1 MDKSRATSLQS
12 YASSC
17 TSDQNQTVPLFIQ
30 QFFLSHVYKQQ
41 LELFFPLFIISLHDK
56 MRRRKNNMSKN
67 IISEMWL
74 TAVDY
79 DAR

>member
-1 MDKSRATSLQS
+1 MQAHAQATKTKPFR
-12 YASSC
+12 Y
-17 TSDQNQTVPLFIQ
+17 LFNN
-30 QFFLSHVYKQQ
+30 FFLSQVYKQQ